1 MMAALLLVSA
11 PAAADPLGV
20 VAAVRQ
26 SCSSA
31 GPKEIVICGSR
42 EESGRYQLPK
52 LSDEYSRPALKAE
65 TGLIPGIHGS
75 LQVEPVELPGGAKS
89 NRV

>member
-1 MMAALLLVSA
+1 MMAALLLVLA
-11 PAAADPLGV
+11 PAAADPLAV

-26 SCSSA
+26 RCSSA
-31 GPKEIVICGSR
+31 EPKEIFICCSR

-52 LSDEYSRPALKAE
+52 LSNEWARRALSAE

-75 LQVEPVELPGGAKS
+75 LQVEPVKLPGGATIA
-89 NRV
+89 